1 MASADFS
8 FQPKVWNYI
17 NGGKREDVDYGHLEG
32 LEVRLEILK
41 EQIFAPLHQCQVYGQ
56 EEG

>member
-8 FQPKVWNYI
+8 FQLKVWNYI
-17 NGGKREDVDYGHLEG
+17 DGGKREDVDYRHLEG

-41 EQIFAPLHQCQVYGQ
+41 EKWHKYV
-56 EEG
+56 